1 MESITTTAHSLCVGM
16 EFGELEFALVD
27 EEEQQLMFTENVRDT
42 VCDTTKL
49 MK

>member
-1 MESITTTAHSLCVGM
+1 MQAITVVHRLCVSM
-16 EFGELEFALVD
+16 EFAQLPYEQVEAM
-27 EEEQQLMFTENVRDT
+27 EQQQIFTENVRDT